1 MAGRGRPKKPKKMVN
16 RDFPQWMYRPI
27 DPALQALPARE
38 PHVLYDEP
46 DEVELEQREKL
57 RSYSRR
63 KKEPTQ

>member
-1 MAGRGRPKKPKKMVN
+1 MVN